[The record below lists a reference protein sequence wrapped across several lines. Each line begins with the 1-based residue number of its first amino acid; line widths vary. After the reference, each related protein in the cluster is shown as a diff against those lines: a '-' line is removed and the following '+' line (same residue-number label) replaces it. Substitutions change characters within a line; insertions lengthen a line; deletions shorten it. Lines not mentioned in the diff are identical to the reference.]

1 MILKHILPRPKLKAR
16 PVYEA
21 IVAAARRP
29 ELYASYGV
37 ADSLDGRFEMI
48 SLHMYLVL
56 DRLRGDA
63 ADDFRQAL
71 TDEFFADMD
80 RSLREMGVGDL
91 SVGKKVRKM
100 AEVFFGR
107 VQAYNAASGDS
118 KKMADAL
125 ARNVYAGS
133 ARDGDVERLLDYIG
147 TVRSKLSDAVTADI
161 VAGKPGVL

>member
-16 PVYEA
+16 TVYEA

-63 ADDFRQAL
+63 ADTFRQAL

-107 VQAYNAASGDS
+107 VQAYHAASRDS